1 MNISELRQKASIT
14 QAQLAEKIGVRQ
26 SAVANWENGLAN
38 PSTDK
43 LPAIAATLGCT
54 IDDLFKHERGGDNPN
69 DPCENGNHRQHR
81 RDRIQRRADHSNDDL
96 EEVTQCP
103 EQTSESRGS

>member
-1 MNISELRQKASIT
+1 MIKEGGKLNISELRQKVNIT

-43 LPAIAATLGCT
+43 LPAIAAALGCT
-54 IDDLFKHERGGDNPN
+54 IDDLFKHDTGR
-69 DPCENGNHRQHR
+69 
-81 RDRIQRRADHSNDDL
+81 
-96 EEVTQCP
+96 
-103 EQTSESRGS
+103 